1 MGDQLALFIDFE
13 NVAIWAEEH
22 FFDLELD
29 RLMEYLQRRGAVV
42 VKRAYGD
49 WGRFDRYRD
58 DLLDNSIDLI
68 QMYSIRPGKNRA
80 DIRLAL
86 DAFETATTRP
96 QIGTI
101 VIVSGDSDFGALASK
116 LREYGRHV
124 LGIGPSEIT
133 HPLLVKACDEFVY
146 METILGPEPEA
157 AVPMPTSLAASYE
170 SIFAKVI
177 AADLER
183 EPGRAAGHRRRT
195 ASVN

>member
-1 MGDQLALFIDFE
+1 M
-13 NVAIWAEEH
+13 
-22 FFDLELD
+22 
-29 RLMEYLQRRGAVV
+29 
-42 VKRAYGD
+42 
-49 WGRFDRYRD
+49 
-58 DLLDNSIDLI
+58 
-68 QMYSIRPGKNRA
+68 
-80 DIRLAL
+80 
-86 DAFETATTRP
+86 
-96 QIGTI
+96 
-101 VIVSGDSDFGALASK
+101 

>member
-1 MGDQLALFIDFE
+1 MGDQLALFIDLKT
-13 NVAIWAEEH
+13 VAIWAEEH

-101 VIVSGDSDFGALASK
+101 VVVSGDSDLSPWPPSCGNTAGTSWALAPAKSLTRCWSK
-116 LREYGRHV
+116 RATSSCTWRPYSGQSPRPQSPCRRAWRL
-124 LGIGPSEIT
+124 PT
-133 HPLLVKACDEFVY
+133 KVY
-146 METILGPEPEA
+146 SPR
-157 AVPMPTSLAASYE
+157 SS
-170 SIFAKVI
+170 
-177 AADLER
+177 
-183 EPGRAAGHRRRT
+183 RRT
-195 ASVN
+195 WKESRDVLRDIGGVPLA